1 MCVFVLIDGK
11 ISFLSFGRFGDS
23 LLTREIIMSRN
34 LRKVED
40 ELNRGIAATS
50 VFGVATKD
58 RQDASHREM
67 PKEYQ
72 PTNTTPI
79 RPAKEGD
86 VPSVDFKIQALQEGQ
101 K

>member
-1 MCVFVLIDGK
+1 
-11 ISFLSFGRFGDS
+11 
-23 LLTREIIMSRN
+23 MSRN
-34 LRKVED
+34 LRMVEG
-40 ELNRGIAATS
+40 ELNKGKTPTS

-58 RQDASHREM
+58 RYDASHAEM

-72 PTNTTPI
+72 PTNVTPI

-86 VPSVDFKIQALQEGQ
+86 TPTVEFKIQALQEGQ